1 MPNSQSLGL
10 IFSNKAATMLGCMNI
25 TENKVTSF
33 RIFIAGEIQR
43 KICFREFFLNSI
55 KSN

>member
-10 IFSNKAATMLGCMNI
+10 IFSDKAATMLGCMNI